1 MSIFSTN
8 SDLYKFVL
16 LPKNLI
22 SSPISLRLD
31 LIYLKC
37 SSMHCFLLVSI
48 FRVLF
53 LVELFF
59 FLYIGDS
66 CFKLYNQM
74 FGDLSFRL
82 IFKNLDC
89 SFVLS
94 KQPSLFTTLL
104 QWVVIKNACLIR
116 LQGSSDIKRKQGMWV
131 ADSGELTL
139 CLFYQSSKSP
149 VLFPSLSAQINFSG
163 NLYSSEYLLHVL
175 QGTIRRTLPYKQMPA
190 SWVFSF
196 FPLASRVL
204 GFHS

>member
-1 MSIFSTN
+1 MSIFCTN

-22 SSPISLRLD
+22 SFPISLRLD

-89 SFVLS
+89 LFVLS
-94 KQPSLFTTLL
+94 K
-104 QWVVIKNACLIR
+104 
-116 LQGSSDIKRKQGMWV
+116 
-131 ADSGELTL
+131 
-139 CLFYQSSKSP
+139 
-149 VLFPSLSAQINFSG
+149 
-163 NLYSSEYLLHVL
+163 
-175 QGTIRRTLPYKQMPA
+175 
-190 SWVFSF
+190 
-196 FPLASRVL
+196 
-204 GFHS
+204 

>member
-94 KQPSLFTTLL
+94 K
-104 QWVVIKNACLIR
+104 
-116 LQGSSDIKRKQGMWV
+116 
-131 ADSGELTL
+131 
-139 CLFYQSSKSP
+139 
-149 VLFPSLSAQINFSG
+149 
-163 NLYSSEYLLHVL
+163 
-175 QGTIRRTLPYKQMPA
+175 
-190 SWVFSF
+190 
-196 FPLASRVL
+196 
-204 GFHS
+204 